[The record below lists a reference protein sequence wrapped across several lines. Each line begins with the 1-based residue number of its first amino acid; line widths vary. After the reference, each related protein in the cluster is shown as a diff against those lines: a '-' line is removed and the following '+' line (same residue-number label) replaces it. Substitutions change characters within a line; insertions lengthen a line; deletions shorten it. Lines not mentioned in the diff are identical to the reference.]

1 MKKLFLIIIFLLL
14 ITGCTPLNQKKVTT
28 ILEQNNQCLISIHY
42 PKTNISTIDKKVNKY
57 VSKKYQNF
65 KQNQKDCNTF
75 YQELNMDYTYYI
87 HQDKIH
93 TVSITTYNN
102 SYLLNPT
109 EEKIYITYDS
119 KINKILFLKDLFEEE
134 KDFIHF
140 THQVREKLIQSYKT
154 TLHME
159 WLEETIQGLYQQFQ
173 NFTFND
179 QTLTLTLETK
189 KLLDQKNTIT
199 LTFALDKIKS
209 KIKKEERK
217 EKTETTIKVESII
230 DSTKPVIA
238 LTFDDG
244 PTEHTEEIL
253 DILQKENACAT
264 FFVLGNKVDL
274 YQDTL
279 IRAVKL
285 GNEIGNHSYN
295 HKWLSRLPKEE
306 IKEQI
311 QTTQE
316 KVKHITG
323 IYPRYLRPTYGSI
336 NNKIR
341 NATNLKIA
349 LWNIDPKDWKN
360 KSSNEI
366 ANDVLKYANDE
377 KIILMHDNHKRTVQ
391 AVQKIITELK
401 KKDYQFVTMSELEE
415 IQKIRNYP

>member
-1 MKKLFLIIIFLLL
+1 MLFR
-14 ITGCTPLNQKKVTT
+14 
-28 ILEQNNQCLISIHY
+28 S
-42 PKTNISTIDKKVNKY
+42 
-57 VSKKYQNF
+57 
-65 KQNQKDCNTF
+65 
-75 YQELNMDYTYYI
+75 
-87 HQDKIH
+87 
-93 TVSITTYNN
+93 
-102 SYLLNPT
+102 
-109 EEKIYITYDS
+109 
-119 KINKILFLKDLFEEE
+119 
-134 KDFIHF
+134 
-140 THQVREKLIQSYKT
+140 
-154 TLHME
+154 
-159 WLEETIQGLYQQFQ
+159 
-173 NFTFND
+173 
-179 QTLTLTLETK
+179 
-189 KLLDQKNTIT
+189 
-199 LTFALDKIKS
+199 
-209 KIKKEERK
+209 
-217 EKTETTIKVESII
+217 
-230 DSTKPVIA
+230 
-238 LTFDDG
+238 
-244 PTEHTEEIL
+244 EHTEEIL